1 MAGGV
6 ERPRWPR
13 ARGAPRGGRGRGR
26 AGRWLGLALACAAG
40 AGALAAPAGA
50 RSVGEGGAV
59 LGAIQYVQRSG
70 GTGGGEGLARPPGGG
85 GRGVGAVGAAGAA
98 ARAPIVEGLPPS
110 PRDAPPRDDLGALGL
125 SEKSRGGANEN
136 WGLTNAEG
144 ATEPPAA
151 EERVA
156 SGGRGSALSPTN
168 RLPANATPQRGTAPP
183 ACCSPGLFVQE
194 EGAPSPPLSAL
205 EGRGRPPTAAAAAV
219 SPARWGLPR
228 GEGSG
233 DLLFQA
239 ALEWLHERATV
250 TVLPRSIGVVGA
262 VLALA
267 LFALGWVRSGGGAA
281 PAPPAGVVDGEACPP
296 PDDLAAPLLLRS
308 PSQLAPEVQDKAE
321 LLSQG
326 DESAW
331 RTLLALVAPEKLHL
345 VAAMARELALEV
357 AHPRGE
363 STDRRAMLSASPTEC
378 ADTRL
383 SRAAR
388 LGLQARVR
396 RLRYT
401 P

>member
-1 MAGGV
+1 M
-6 ERPRWPR
+6 
-13 ARGAPRGGRGRGR
+13 
-26 AGRWLGLALACAAG
+26 
-40 AGALAAPAGA
+40 
-50 RSVGEGGAV
+50 
-59 LGAIQYVQRSG
+59 
-70 GTGGGEGLARPPGGG
+70 
-85 GRGVGAVGAAGAA
+85 
-98 ARAPIVEGLPPS
+98 
-110 PRDAPPRDDLGALGL
+110 
-125 SEKSRGGANEN
+125 
-136 WGLTNAEG
+136 
-144 ATEPPAA
+144 
-151 EERVA
+151 
-156 SGGRGSALSPTN
+156 
-168 RLPANATPQRGTAPP
+168 
-183 ACCSPGLFVQE
+183 
-194 EGAPSPPLSAL
+194 
-205 EGRGRPPTAAAAAV
+205 
-219 SPARWGLPR
+219 PR

-250 TVLPRSIGVVGA
+250 TVAPLGVVGVVGA

-267 LFALGWVRSGGGAA
+267 LLFTLGWARSGGGA
-281 PAPPAGVVDGEACPP
+281 PAPSPGAVEGEACPP

-345 VAAMARELALEV
+345 VAAVARELALEA